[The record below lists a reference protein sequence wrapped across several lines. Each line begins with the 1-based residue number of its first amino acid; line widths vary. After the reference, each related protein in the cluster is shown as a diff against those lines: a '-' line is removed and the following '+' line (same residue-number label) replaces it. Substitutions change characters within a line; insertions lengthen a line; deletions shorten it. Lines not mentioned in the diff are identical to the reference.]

1 MRSTARS
8 IKASPVVAVAAACVV
23 VAALYYARDV
33 LLPLAMAMLLAF
45 LLNPLASRLEK
56 WRLGRVVPVLL
67 TVLLAM
73 SIVGL
78 VGWAL
83 EAQFVNMAN
92 RLPDVRGEIQ
102 RKIAD
107 LRGLSGEFGEATRNV
122 ERTVREVASPST
134 THPATSPS
142 TMGAAPA
149 PQAPL
154 SRTGATSLPP
164 VSPQNPLPVRNYPES
179 TSASDNI
186 TSIFMQTLRPLS
198 TAGLVIVFAIFMLLK
213 REDLRDRIIRLTSRG
228 RVNFSTQAVDDA
240 AARISRYLLTQLC
253 INAAYGLTVALGL
266 WIIGLTLGATE
277 GGFPNVLL
285 WALLCGVLRF
295 IPYVGPV
302 IGAVFPL
309 AIAFGFFHD
318 NSIFLVVLAMFVAL
332 EIFVSQFIEPL
343 LYRSSTGI
351 SALAILV
358 SAVFWTAVWGP
369 IGLLLSMPLTVLLVV
384 MGKYVPQLKF
394 LDILLGDE
402 PVLEPPERIYQRLL
416 ALDQEEAVELAMK
429 YATEC
434 SVEALYENVLI
445 PVLTMSTHDSHRG
458 KLDDRRQ
465 RFIHKSLRV
474 IVEELGE
481 QQRLSPGPLPE
492 RAPQVQTPNDGTPG
506 KTPAEPSG
514 KTPQPAVVRVQVPA
528 GLAVNVLILPAGEE
542 ADEIAGLMLAQL
554 LESRGYCALV
564 ASATSLVGE
573 VSAMVEQRQAR
584 VVCVSAMPPGSV
596 ARARY
601 ICKRLHEKHAD
612 LRILVGLWA
621 FRGQLSPTTARLAL
635 AVGQLVISLKEA
647 QDHIDQLAQPFVVA
661 ARVGGASPD
670 LRPPQSGETYGSPR

>member
-1 MRSTARS
+1 MRRIVRS
-8 IKASPVVAVAAACVV
+8 IASSPVVSVAATCVV
-23 VAALYYARDV
+23 VASLYYARDV
-33 LLPLAMAMLLAF
+33 LIPLALAVLLAF

-56 WRLGRVVPVLL
+56 WHLGRVAPVFLS
-67 TVLLAM
+67 VLLAM
-73 SIVGL
+73 SVVGL
-78 VGWAL
+78 LGWVL
-83 EAQFVNMAN
+83 EAQFVGMAN
-92 RLPDVRGEIQ
+92 KLPDLRQEIQ

-107 LRGLSGEFGEATRNV
+107 LRGLSGKFGEATRSV
-122 ERTVREVASPST
+122 EKTVREASGPSNT
-134 THPATSPS
+134 QPATVPS
-142 TMGAAPA
+142 AVGATPVLPGPFLRSTAPA
-149 PQAPL
+149 
-154 SRTGATSLPP
+154 LPP
-164 VSPQNPLPVRNYPES
+164 VSPQNPLPVRDYPES
-179 TSASDNI
+179 RSAADNVTGI
-186 TSIFMQTLRPLS
+186 LVQTLRPLA

-213 REDLRDRIIRLTSRG
+213 REDLRDRMIRLSTRG

-253 INAAYGLTVALGL
+253 INAAYGLTVGLGL
-266 WIIGLTLGATE
+266 WVIGLTLGSAE

-295 IPYVGPV
+295 VPYVGPV
-302 IGAVFPL
+302 IGAAFPL
-309 AIAFGFFHD
+309 AIAFGSFH
-318 NSIFLVVLAMFVAL
+318 NNGVFLVSLGMFVGL

-369 IGLLLSMPLTVLLVV
+369 SGLLLSMPLTVLLVV

-416 ALDQEEAVELAMK
+416 ALDQEEAVELAQQ
-429 YATEC
+429 YAKEH
-434 SVEALYENVLI
+434 SVEALYEQVLI

-474 IVEELGE
+474 VVEELGE
-481 QQRLSPGPLPE
+481 MQRLPAGPLSE
-492 RAPQVQTPNDGTPG
+492 ASTPVLTPSG
-506 KTPAEPSG
+506 DKPGEPLREPSG
-514 KTPQPAVVRVQVPA
+514 KAPQPPVVRVQVPSA
-528 GLAVNVLILPAGEE
+528 CTVNVLVLPAGEE

-554 LESRGYCALV
+554 LEGRGYCAAV
-564 ASATSLVGE
+564 ASASSLVGE
-573 VSAMVEQRQAR
+573 VLAMVEQRQPR

-601 ICKRLHEKHAD
+601 LSKRLHEKHAD
-612 LRILVGLWA
+612 LPVVVCLWA
-621 FRGQLSPTTARLAL
+621 FHGDLTATNSRLGL
-635 AVGQLVISLKEA
+635 AASGQLVINLRET
-647 QDHIDQLAQPFVVA
+647 QEHIDHLAQPFMVA
-661 ARVGGASPD
+661 GKDAGDQPD
-670 LRPPQSGETYGSPR
+670 GPPA